1 MLENYFDIEAIQEES
16 QFISMLSQTNG
27 YLPDLYNQNN
37 LNFIVDSNK
46 DKLNEFANQIRLLDG
61 NKDEIKSL
69 EDKNGFMDKSGCSC
83 SAYRN
88 FIFSS
93 SFDLIHL
100 KDHDSFNGNFINEY
114 KSNYHT

>member
-1 MLENYFDIEAIQEES
+1 MNKVKIQLDES
-16 QFISMLSQTNG
+16 QEKIKTYQ
-27 YLPDLYNQNN
+27 
-37 LNFIVDSNK
+37 
-46 DKLNEFANQIRLLDG
+46 
-61 NKDEIKSL
+61 DECFSFSGKIKSL